1 MTPHL
6 GILSSRRHHYHIPVS
21 AWLRLPCRR
30 PRPSPAQYDCPRSSC
45 RAPPHL
51 GLVKGLS
58 VSLTHTHFAR
68 DSWVCKENNTWK
80 RTNNSGLIRWLP
92 AGELRTHVAGCV
104 YVDVGLRGTII
115 TILTQLNYLEFSVWL
130 WLVIQIDHKN
140 VLHFRKKLLWRIMTF
155 GYVRNT
161 KTMLDM
167 FKRDGGNGLTMQ

>member
-58 VSLTHTHFAR
+58 VSLSHTHTHFAR

-140 VLHFRKKLLWRIMTF
+140 VLHFRKN
-155 GYVRNT
+155 YYEE
-161 KTMLDM
+161 
-167 FKRDGGNGLTMQ
+167 